1 MLPVGLDGGMKWA
14 GPICENGVLT
24 GYYAM
29 WGPNRTFMMDM
40 AGFAIK
46 LSSFLSSNAR
56 FDGNV
61 DNGQLETN
69 ILEQVTGQKEDLRGL
84 INPEIQSKVFML
96 ADCCTKILVWHT
108 RTAKPWTYFEGRFKK
123 EHPELEA

>member
-14 GPICENGVLT
+14 GPICKNGIIT
-24 GYYAM
+24 DYYAM

-46 LSSFLSSNAR
+46 LGAFLKTGAR

-61 DNGQLETN
+61 ESGQLETN
-69 ILEQVTGQKEDLRGL
+69 ILEQVLEEKPNQRGL
-84 INPEIQSKVFML
+84 VNKKIQEKVMML
-96 ADCCTKILVWHT
+96 ADCCTKVYVWHT

-123 EHPELEA
+123 EHPVLDF